1 MESVIKEKK
10 LTELEVWNIVQEW
23 YTNGM
28 YGNILQ
34 DEEGNDLEEICEFNT
49 MLIEKEIYKN

>member
-10 LTELEVWNIVQEW
+10 LTDLEVWNIVKEW
-23 YTNGM
+23 YTKM
-28 YGNILQ
+28 YGDILQ

-49 MLIEKEIYKN
+49 MLIEK

>member
-1 MESVIKEKK
+1 MESVIEEKK

-28 YGNILQ
+28 YGDILQ
-34 DEEGNDLEEICEFNT
+34 DEDGNDLEEICGMHTN
-49 MLIEKEIYKN
+49 K